1 MPISDELKAIY
12 VTAPVDD
19 IYIETLTLSHPEI
32 TGTVRYITNNRDG
45 WPAKLENG
53 DDVLY
58 TYTPF
63 GVVPPDKA
71 EQANLSLKVAIDN
84 TSRNL
89 MDELEALATQPT
101 EPIAVIYRVYLLSD
115 PNTVQNDPPLTLE
128 VLSVTATEQAISF
141 NAGIT
146 NLRSKP
152 FPSEL
157 YSPEKFPGLVR

>member
-1 MPISDELKAIY
+1 MPISDALKEVYA
-12 VTAPVDD
+12 TAPVGEY
-19 IYIETLTLSHPEI
+19 YIETLTLSHPEI

-45 WPAKLENG
+45 WPAKLETG
-53 DDVLY
+53 EDVY
-58 TYTPF
+58 FTYTPF
-63 GVVPPDKA
+63 GVVPPDRA

-101 EPIAVIYRVYLLSD
+101 EPIAVVYRVYLLSD
-115 PNTVQNDPPLTLE
+115 PDTVQNDPPLTLE
-128 VLSVTATEQAISF
+128 VLSVTATESAISF

-146 NLRSKP
+146 NLRAKP
-152 FPSEL
+152 FPAEL